1 MGRDLK
7 RVPLDFKWPMGMVWK
22 GYVNPYRSV
31 QCKACEGSGYS
42 EKAMEYK
49 NNWYGLERYNWI
61 LNPYRR
67 GCRYFPD
74 AHKYNLTQLEVDAL
88 VKEGRISELCK
99 DGHHPTPEDVREFQ
113 LRDFMG
119 LDHISMHI
127 CLCAT
132 AEAEGWDTDCPFC
145 GGTGEYWFS
154 EEIRELHDNWQEED
168 PPVGEGFQLW
178 SNTGEGCPVSP
189 VFASMEELA
198 KWCVDGATIFGRD
211 KLNYEQWMEMFRKE
225 CFAYEVQPGLIM
237 M

>member
-1 MGRDLK
+1 MGRELK
-7 RVPLDFKWPMGMVWK
+7 RVPLDFKWPMKMVWK

-49 NNWYGLERYNWI
+49 NNWYGFERNNWT

-67 GCRYFPD
+67 GCIYHPE

-88 VKEGRISELCK
+88 AKGGRISELCK
-99 DGHHPTPEDVREFQ
+99 DGYHPTPEDVREFE

-119 LDHISMHI
+119 LDHTSMHI

-154 EEIRELHDNWQEED
+154 EEIRELHENWQRED
-168 PPVGEGFQLW
+168 PPTGEGFQLW

-198 KWCVDGATIFGRD
+198 KWCVDGATIFADDR
-211 KLNYEQWMEMFRKE
+211 LTCEQWMEMFRKE
-225 CFAYEVQPGLIM
+225 CFAYEMQPGLIM